1 MRLKYQ
7 LFLTLLLTG
16 SILIALMAAIG
27 RWNFE
32 RGFIGYINNTERQQ
46 LRPVVET
53 LAQGYADAGNWQWIT
68 DHPDNWRVLLDTH
81 LRTRKTPP
89 DGGIRPGT
97 PPSAQEPAGRAPPPP
112 PAKRD
117 GRDERT
123 DRKPPGKIVGTL
135 TMDPRLL
142 LADKQKHLLI
152 GRERPDSP
160 PQWLPIVSNEQ
171 TVGFL
176 GYHERRSLTGQ
187 LDKAFATQ
195 QRRSFF
201 YTACAM
207 ALLSALLA
215 VALASRLVRPILNV
229 KDAVARIGRGQYT
242 HRVTESRNDEIGD
255 LSRSINTLAV
265 SLEKNLDAR
274 RQWLAE
280 ISHELRTPVAILQ
293 GELEA
298 IQDGVQTLDQ
308 KAIASLHVETLRLAR
323 LIDDLH
329 DLTLSD
335 IGALDYRFE
344 PIEIRQVLAA
354 RINATHSQIEAASLR
369 ITIRPDISS
378 SAGTLVVN
386 ADPQRLGQLFD
397 NLLQNSIRYTHAN
410 GEVRIDMTSD
420 NGGVIINWA
429 DSAPGVTDE
438 QLTQL
443 FEPLFRAD
451 ASRNRSHGGAGL
463 GLAIVQRIVD
473 AHGGTIQARHS
484 PLGGV
489 ALHIQ
494 MPLAQESAS

>member
-16 SILIALMAAIG
+16 AILIALMAAIG

-32 RGFIGYINNTERQQ
+32 RGFIGYINDTERQQ
-46 LRPVVET
+46 LQPMVEA
-53 LAQGYADAGNWQWIT
+53 LAQRYATEGNWQWVT
-68 DHPDNWRVLLDTH
+68 DTSTTWRVLMDTH
-81 LRTRKTPP
+81 LGRRKPTSNRGTKPGIPTPARELT
-89 DGGIRPGT
+89 DR
-97 PPSAQEPAGRAPPPP
+97 PPPQ
-112 PAKRD
+112 
-117 GRDERT
+117 GRPIGTDESVDRLRRT
-123 DRKPPGKIVGTL
+123 KVADTL

-142 LADKQKHLLI
+142 LADEKRQILI
-152 GRERPDSP
+152 GKERPDSTP
-160 PQWLPIVSNEQ
+160 RWLPIVSLEK
-171 TVGFL
+171 TVGYL
-176 GYHERRSLTGQ
+176 GYNERKALTGQ

-215 VALASRLVRPILNV
+215 VFLAGRLVRPILNV
-229 KDAVARIGRGQYT
+229 NDAVARIGRGQYS
-242 HRVTESRNDEIGD
+242 HRVTETSNDEIGD

-308 KAIASLHVETLRLAR
+308 EAIGSLHAETLRLAR
-323 LIDDLH
+323 LIDDLR

-335 IGALDYRFE
+335 IGALDYQFE
-344 PIEIRQVLAA
+344 PLDIQQVLAA
-354 RINATHSQIEAASLR
+354 RVKASHAQIDAASLQ
-369 ITIRPDISS
+369 ITVTPEACNSGEALNVKGD
-378 SAGTLVVN
+378 L
-386 ADPQRLGQLFD
+386 QRLGQLFD
-397 NLLQNSIRYTHAN
+397 NLLQNSIRYTHADGELHIDITSNN
-410 GEVRIDMTSD
+410 GRI
-420 NGGVIINWA
+420 IIDWA
-429 DSAPGVTDE
+429 DSAPGVNDE

-451 ASRNRSHGGAGL
+451 ASRHRSHGGAGL
-463 GLAIVQRIVD
+463 GQSYTCR
-473 AHGGTIQARHS
+473 
-484 PLGGV
+484 
-489 ALHIQ
+489 
-494 MPLAQESAS
+494 